1 MNPKSLIASLPPLL
15 ILIAPLLLHAQAPA
29 AVLAQHGHSAQL
41 SEAELEEVRESAIIP
56 NDRVKVFTKILEDR
70 AGKIKTLAGRPKS
83 GQRVLKMD
91 EALRDFTSLMD
102 ETGDNLDQY
111 SDRHSD
117 IRRSL
122 KPLNDALPRW
132 LLILRS
138 IPGES
143 GFDLTRKEAIESGE
157 ELAGLSTRLMH
168 EQDAYFLIHKE
179 ERDQER
185 SDDKVNEPPKP

>member
-1 MNPKSLIASLPPLL
+1 MNPRALFSSLL
-15 ILIAPLLLHAQAPA
+15 PLLLLAPAPALKAQA
-29 AVLAQHGHSAQL
+29 VLPQHTHSAQL
-41 SEAELEEVRESAIIP
+41 SEAEIEEVRESAIFP
-56 NDRVKVFTKILEDR
+56 NDRVKAYTKFLEDR
-70 AGKIKTLAGRPKS
+70 AGKIKTLTGRPKS

-91 EALRDFTSLMD
+91 EALRDFTELMD

-117 IRRSL
+117 IRKSL
-122 KPLNDALPRW
+122 KLLNDAMPRW

-143 GFDLTRKEAIESGE
+143 GFDLSRKEALESGQ
-157 ELAGLSTRLMH
+157 ELADLSTRLMH

-179 ERDQER
+179 EKDQER
-185 SDDKVNEPPKP
+185 NDDHAHDPPPKP